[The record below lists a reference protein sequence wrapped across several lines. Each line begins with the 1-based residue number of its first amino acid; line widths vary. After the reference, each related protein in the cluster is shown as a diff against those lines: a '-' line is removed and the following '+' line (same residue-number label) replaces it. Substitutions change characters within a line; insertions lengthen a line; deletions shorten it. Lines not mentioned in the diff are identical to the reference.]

1 MAVVIARLAIGVA
14 AIGIEAAPVRE
25 HGASR
30 RKRQDKHDDEGK
42 MHGSPCNPT
51 TWHSPVHDDDPDPAP
66 LLQTRSTDASAWVIF
81 HFLSLVFDSK
91 ESRST

>member
-51 TWHSPVHDDDPDPAP
+51 TWHSPVHRDDRNPALP
-66 LLQTRSTDASAWVIF
+66 VQTRSTDATAWVFF
-81 HFLSLVFDSK
+81 HFS
-91 ESRST
+91 